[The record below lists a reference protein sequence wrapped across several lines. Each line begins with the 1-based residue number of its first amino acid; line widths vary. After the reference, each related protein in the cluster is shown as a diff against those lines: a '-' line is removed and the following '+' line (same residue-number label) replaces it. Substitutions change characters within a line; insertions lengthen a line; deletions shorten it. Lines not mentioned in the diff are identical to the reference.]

1 MEEWNYLDGDFL
13 QTKYCQSVQNLFN
26 LKWREYCFLYHL
38 ALCQHIQCT
47 RWVINVFWKSLCSW
61 SSNTPLL
68 AFVPLGCNCVLIVR
82 EVMIVRDLLLQ
93 LANPIQCT
101 LANVLQL
108 SSFFVLSKMWYTH
121 ACLVVSVR
129 RVAWKIFVSCKLQI
143 AWCAWIFIFKTLM
156 LVKLNKNWN
165 DTRLSSSLIHQTE
178 PSWIWHIFEH

>member
-1 MEEWNYLDGDFL
+1 MN
-13 QTKYCQSVQNLFN
+13 
-26 LKWREYCFLYHL
+26 EYWFLYRL

-101 LANVLQL
+101 LGNAVQL
-108 SSFFVLSKMWYTH
+108 LSFCVLSKMWYTH
-121 ACLVVSVR
+121 ACLVVSVK
-129 RVAWKIFVSCKLQI
+129 RVAWKIDLYHANYTFSKHWCWSNWTGIEILDRPQI
-143 AWCAWIFIFKTLM
+143 QTWDLSKILPRQIFRPKILH
-156 LVKLNKNWN
+156 L
-165 DTRLSSSLIHQTE
+165 
-178 PSWIWHIFEH
+178 